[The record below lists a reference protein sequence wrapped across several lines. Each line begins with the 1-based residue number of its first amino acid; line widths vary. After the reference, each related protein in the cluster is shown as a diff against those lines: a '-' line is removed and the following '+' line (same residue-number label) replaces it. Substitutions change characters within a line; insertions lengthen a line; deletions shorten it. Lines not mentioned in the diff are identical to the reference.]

1 MRIEDLGV
9 IAYRPAWALQE
20 AAQAEVQAGGEER
33 VFFVEHPPVI
43 TYGRRPGVER
53 NIVAE
58 QKRLAAMNVEV
69 VASDRGGDVTFH
81 GPGQLVVYPILRLA
95 DHGLTVSGYVHGLE
109 QLIID
114 VLGEFGI
121 DGFADRGAVGVWT
134 KTAAAAQAEKIAA
147 IGVRIR
153 RGVSLHGLALN
164 VTTDLRY
171 FDLIVPCG
179 LTGRRATSL
188 AAVLGDA
195 APEMEQV
202 KQAFVRQIRR
212 RWTKV
217 PAIA

>member
-1 MRIEDLGV
+1 MRFEDLGQM
-9 IAYRPAWALQE
+9 AYRPTWALQE
-20 AAQAEVQAGGEER
+20 AAQAEVVAGGEER

-58 QKRLAAMNVEV
+58 QKRLAAMGVEV
-69 VASDRGGDVTFH
+69 VAGDRGGDVTFH

-95 DHGLTVSGYVHGLE
+95 DHGLSVSGYVHGLE

-114 VLGEFGI
+114 VLGEFGVS
-121 DGFADRGAVGVWT
+121 GFADRGAVGVWT
-134 KTAAAAQAEKIAA
+134 KAASGADAEKIAA

-188 AAVLGDA
+188 AAVLCSG
-195 APEMEQV
+195 APAMDRV
-202 KQAFVRQIRR
+202 KQAFIRHIQR